1 MAPFDAGLPTKI
13 SPLIDGQVPDYIQAD
28 HPVFVQFLE
37 AYYKFLE
44 SGELTISG
52 TVDQVLL
59 ETVSKNYLVLDGTNF
74 AGLNVND
81 RVVYESGSGTTSKF
95 DNGETIIGDT
105 SKASSTI
112 LVEDDERLFISA
124 NQRFIVGETV
134 TGQTTGA
141 TATVVKYRANP
152 VQNIQQLLDYAN
164 PDNTVDHFLTAFRD
178 SFMESI
184 PESLASGVSKR
195 KLIKQIK
202 DLYAAKGTSE
212 GHKLFFRIL
221 LNEEALVDY
230 PSKYMLRMSDGNWN
244 IPTILRCTLDTDG
257 LDPAEMQGQEIEG
270 ASSGTKAQIISVN
283 VFNQGTD
290 SIVEFGLR
298 DDSIDGSGFSISET
312 FTGIDV
318 TADAQMQFTIQ
329 GIVIGSTISSAG
341 SLYSVGDDVTLD
353 TNIGNGLAEAK
364 VASITTGSI
373 NDLIIE
379 KVGSGYRVGD
389 GLKFTNDS
397 SDTNVNSAKAFVS
410 VIGGRFLTEDD
421 TATTITL
428 EEGTRSSFIQQR
440 LLLNGTAMI
449 GAVAEPY
456 QVLGTDR
463 AYSTTQGYY
472 YPLYLTRERA
482 EAANSIT
489 GLAHVH
495 KFEEFPDLLFYMP
508 DNNKNHTKSTLSSA
522 FDLFKGKGAAQDAG
536 FEIILENDTT
546 GRIIQEEEVERID
559 SYGTSTDGIIVET
572 GNYTASEASE
582 INRVFLISGGDGY
595 TAIPSISVSSSL
607 GTEAE
612 ITPVTDDIGG
622 VSSLEITDGGFKY
635 ASAPDI
641 KFNTNIIVKDVSGTF
656 GSGNTLTSHKGTVKT
671 YDPNTKRLVVDIE
684 PISSFKLEQ
693 DAAPNDRIQLE
704 NFDFVPP
711 GRPDHGQINEKYN
724 VFEEQVI
731 RFDLNAYAEE
741 DIQIIL
747 ESEVGVIQSDAF
759 EIDNEQISLERDLDT
774 EIEFGVRLESG
785 TADPTDE
792 DGRFLLD
799 GHLNRAFSFSERRE
813 FPIKLED
820 AASGTDIFGK
830 QESGDLLFDFS
841 TEDVNSRID
850 LEDFKFRLQC
860 EDATDTSDVHGTF
873 IGMEDNDTLE
883 QEDGTD
889 GNLNVGDR
897 VVSSSSPGAGHSP
910 GHQGHTI
917 LLEDTTENTGDYLRL
932 DGSGLSKEDAV
943 NAEIY
948 TTRQFPDNDSSI
960 ILEDTSDFERPN
972 FLVNEEIGN
981 QLVMNA
987 FSTETDIFTNNTVGD
1002 GDRILLHDQKPVED
1016 TTISYGISIKHTNSP
1031 NSRLLGEGFDTFITE
1046 RSDNVILDK
1055 GKVLYDQIL
1064 FIANEGSPD
1073 GDNRAGEL
1081 LTEAGEFL
1089 VSEGS
1094 GINILLNGTD
1104 SSGEDGGS
1112 YVLMEDDDTHSG
1124 NIILN
1129 GTTSAS
1135 EDANDDLISEAD
1147 FSLLD
1152 ERITDSGGAL
1162 ATVAKQGT
1170 AVATMSVGTTAVKE
1184 GDYLNTDS
1192 LISEDVIRIQDSYFY
1207 QAFSYEVTVSAILTD
1222 YINELKRA
1230 VHPAGFI
1237 PFGKVSLA
1245 SEISVRM
1252 GTTGAGVIDYT
1263 GDTLTFTPE
1272 LASIFGLVFDNEIGM
1287 KPFVREGP
1295 GVLDPTG
1302 GSSIFDQIVQENGLA
1317 MGDALLEETDG
1328 DNLQF
1333 ENGFDIAIE
1342 NSSTHS
1348 DGAILLDSGVGGK
1361 LLAETALG
1369 ESTKGKKSLT
1379 HITKLTVRPEI
1390 KTPKT
1395 AYGAPFLSGI
1405 EPGTLFFDV
1414 PAVQLENGNRDK
1426 LPAISKDV
1434 LVMDGTDIFGTN
1446 AGDRIVFENAHDL
1459 NIDSG
1464 VRIADISNFS
1474 VQDLAELD
1482 TIGFVEGRSDDGNY
1496 YPVPE
1501 GGIVFEQSAASDEL
1515 VLEDYMHFIMEG
1527 GRLNDV
1533 LILESGHNL
1542 LGEHF
1547 DRYRNDNP
1555 FKISVEDNLQSFP
1568 AGTNELTHIRLET
1581 ETDSTG
1587 HLLGEGIQAGD
1598 NSINIVLDG
1607 ILNRG
1612 EKILTEG
1619 SKIEFE
1625 DKTNKGSIPEGN
1637 YGNKNITQY
1646 TREARFNTDTP
1657 TNRLSLQ
1664 DEYQT
1669 DLEIALEDDTG
1680 SIIFNGTSAV
1690 LDIGG
1695 NVLVD
1700 ATDNIG
1706 TDDGVAIIL
1715 DGNYNRIALNG
1726 TDSTLANA
1734 GGNIT
1739 LEDGGGYGA
1748 GIIEM
1753 DTLEDVGE
1761 NLQFDSTGG
1770 RDLGDKVL
1778 MQRPIHNVV
1787 VGNEGGFFLLDG
1799 TDGTSTNAGDE
1810 ILLESNINTGEG
1822 TLQFL
1827 MQQTINRAN
1836 GLSAEEGGLTFEIS
1850 EQSFSEGDPGAVA
1863 LVKTFDSDQGT
1874 FDSSTTTFD
1883 AA

>member
-1 MAPFDAGLPTKI
+1 MAPFDAGLPTKL

-221 LNEEALVDY
+221 LNEEAVIDY

-244 IPTILRCTLDTDG
+244 IPTIIRCTLDTSG

-283 VFNQGTD
+283 VFNQSTD
-290 SIVEFGLR
+290 SVVEFGLR
-298 DDSIDGSGFSISET
+298 ADSIDGSGFSVSET
-312 FTGIDV
+312 FTGTDV

-329 GIVIGSTISSAG
+329 GIVTGGTISSAG
-341 SLYSVGDDVTLD
+341 SLYSVGDNVTLD

-379 KVGSGYRVGD
+379 KVGKNYRVGD

-410 VIGGRFLTEDD
+410 VTGGRFLTEDD

-428 EEGTRSSFIQQR
+428 EEGTKSSFVHQR
-440 LLLNGTAMI
+440 LLLNGTAVI

-472 YPLYLTRERA
+472 YPLYLTKERA
-482 EAANSIT
+482 KAANSVT

-508 DNNKNHTKSTLSSA
+508 DNNKNHAKSTLSSA
-522 FDLFKGKGAAQDAG
+522 FDLFKGKGATQDAG
-536 FEIILENDTT
+536 FEIILENDTA
-546 GRIIQEEEVERID
+546 GRIIQEEEVERLD
-559 SYGTSTDGIIVET
+559 SYGTSTDGIIIET
-572 GNYTASEASE
+572 GNYTADEASE

-595 TAIPSISVSSSL
+595 TAIPSISVSSVL

-656 GSGNTLTSHKGTVKT
+656 GSDNTLTSHTGTVKT

-693 DAAPNDRIQLE
+693 DAVSNDRIQLE

-785 TADPTDE
+785 TANPTDE

-799 GHLNRAFSFSERRE
+799 GHLNRAFRFSERRE

-841 TEDVNSRID
+841 TEDVNFRID

-897 VVSSSSPGAGHSP
+897 VVSSSSSGDGHSP
-910 GHQGHTI
+910 GHRGHTI

-932 DGSGLSKEDAV
+932 DGTGLTKEDKV
-943 NAEIY
+943 NAEVY

-1031 NSRLLGEGFDTFITE
+1031 NSRLLGEGLETFITE
-1046 RSDNVILDK
+1046 RSDNIITNK
-1055 GKVLYDQIL
+1055 GKVLYNQVFFVAD
-1064 FIANEGSPD
+1064 EGSPD
-1073 GDNRAGEL
+1073 GDDRAGEL

-1094 GINILLNGTD
+1094 GINILLDATD
-1104 SSGEDGGS
+1104 SSGGDAGS

-1152 ERITDSGGAL
+1152 ERITDSGGAT
-1162 ATVAKQGT
+1162 ATVAKQGL
-1170 AVATMSVGTTAVKE
+1170 AVASMSVGTTAVKE

-1207 QAFSYEVTVSAILTD
+1207 QAFSYEVSVSAVLTD

-1245 SEISVRM
+1245 NEISVRM
-1252 GTTGAGVIDYT
+1252 GTTGEGIIDYT

-1272 LASIFGLVFDNEIGM
+1272 LASIFGLVFDNEINV

-1342 NSSTHS
+1342 NSPTHS

-1369 ESTKGKKSLT
+1369 ESTKGKRSFT

-1395 AYGAPFLSGI
+1395 AYGAPLLSGI
-1405 EPGTLFFDV
+1405 LPGTIFFDV
-1414 PAVQLENGNRDK
+1414 PAFQLEDGSRDK
-1426 LPAISKDV
+1426 LPIISKDV
-1434 LVMDGTDIFGTN
+1434 LVMEGTDVFSTN
-1446 AGDRIVFENAHDL
+1446 AGDRILNEENPEEQ
-1459 NIDSG
+1459 SG
-1464 VRIADISNFS
+1464 VPLSEISNFS
-1474 VQDLAELD
+1474 VKDLTELD
-1482 TIGFVEGRSDDGNY
+1482 TIGFIEGRSDDGNY
-1496 YPVPE
+1496 SPVPE

-1547 DRYRNDNP
+1547 DRFRNTKL
-1555 FKISVEDNLQSFP
+1555 FQISLEDNLQAFP
-1568 AGTNELTHIRLET
+1568 DGTNELTHIRLET

-1598 NSINIVLDG
+1598 NSINIVIDG

-1625 DKTNKGSIPEGN
+1625 DETNKGSIPEGN

-1646 TREARFNTDTP
+1646 TREARVGTNTP

-1664 DEYQT
+1664 DEYQI

-1690 LDIGG
+1690 LDVGG

-1706 TDDGVAIIL
+1706 TDDGDAIIL
-1715 DGNYNRIALNG
+1715 DGNFNRIALNG

-1734 GGNIT
+1734 DGNIT

-1753 DTLEDVGE
+1753 DTVEDVGE

-1810 ILLESNINTGEG
+1810 ILLESNINTGDG

-1827 MQQTINRAN
+1827 MQQTINLAN
-1836 GLSAEEGGLTFEIS
+1836 GLSAEDGGLTFEIS
-1850 EQSFSEGDPGAVA
+1850 EQSFSAGDPA
-1863 LVKTFDSDQGT
+1863 LVKTFDSDTGT
-1874 FDSSTTTFD
+1874 FDSSTTSFD